1 MDSADPL
8 DWENWTG
15 ELPFWQHALCG
26 SIAGVMEHIS
36 LFPLD
41 TIKTRL
47 QTQSAWENSSPG
59 QNGFTRPK
67 NGRVNGTA
75 VQRVNTP
82 INGVINRISGI
93 NADIT
98 HCSNT
103 HATDISKSANGVV
116 NRFNGRGNG
125 RMNRD
130 SIGKISEKLDLR
142 SNKIVNKIMSNR
154 NMATEALVSPMG
166 QMSPISSISSIGSIG
181 EVGSMGSVGSV
192 GSIGSVGSVGSVGAY
207 TGNLTKIAANL
218 TEIAK
223 EKVSAAKNT
232 DKNNGN
238 KSSVVNNKSS
248 TILNTSLSK
257 GYNSATGTN
266 VVVGAATS
274 TGKNNTVATA
284 VGSDTQVVANRNIT
298 SKIIKHMKPMNATR
312 PGFYSNL
319 FRGSNV
325 IIAGCVPAHVLYFTV
340 YEKIKSA
347 GSIAASGAAATFCHD
362 LLLTPAD
369 VIKQRLQLG
378 CYRSSRDC
386 LYNIIKQEGVR
397 ALFRSFHITLLMNV
411 PYHSLLVSIMHL
423 VKQADGSRAT
433 GGAKESS
440 LRSVGTSATGGTGI
454 GSAKGT
460 AVTANAGTGTG
471 GTNANENK
479 DVENY
484 KHFIYAGIG
493 GAVAGAL
500 TTPFDVIKTRLQ
512 TQACRMD
519 SKRPKLQ
526 IKYKNVITT
535 FENIY
540 RKEGVRGF
548 MRGVTTRIG
557 MCTPSAAISW
567 GTYESLK
574 SLIKLID

>member
-1 MDSADPL
+1 MDSVDPL

-47 QTQSAWENSSPG
+47 QTQSASENSSPA
-59 QNGFTRPK
+59 QNGFSRFK
-67 NGRVNGTA
+67 NDA
-75 VQRVNTP
+75 
-82 INGVINRISGI
+82 
-93 NADIT
+93 
-98 HCSNT
+98 
-103 HATDISKSANGVV
+103 
-116 NRFNGRGNG
+116 
-125 RMNRD
+125 
-130 SIGKISEKLDLR
+130 
-142 SNKIVNKIMSNR
+142 
-154 NMATEALVSPMG
+154 
-166 QMSPISSISSIGSIG
+166 
-181 EVGSMGSVGSV
+181 
-192 GSIGSVGSVGSVGAY
+192 
-207 TGNLTKIAANL
+207 
-218 TEIAK
+218 
-223 EKVSAAKNT
+223 
-232 DKNNGN
+232 
-238 KSSVVNNKSS
+238 
-248 TILNTSLSK
+248 
-257 GYNSATGTN
+257 
-266 VVVGAATS
+266 
-274 TGKNNTVATA
+274 
-284 VGSDTQVVANRNIT
+284 QVVANRNIT
-298 SKIIKHMKPMNATR
+298 SKILKHMKTTKATR

-362 LLLTPAD
+362 LVLTPAD

-386 LYNIIKQEGVR
+386 LYNIIRQEGVR
-397 ALFRSFHITLLMNV
+397 SLFRSFHITLLMNV

-423 VKQADGSRAT
+423 VKQVDGSRRI
-433 GGAKESS
+433 GGIKDSS
-440 LRSVGTSATGGTGI
+440 LSS
-454 GSAKGT
+454 
-460 AVTANAGTGTG
+460 
-471 GTNANENK
+471 
-479 DVENY
+479 
-484 KHFIYAGIG
+484 IG

-540 RKEGVRGF
+540 RKEGLRGF

-574 SLIKLID
+574 NLIKLID

>member
-1 MDSADPL
+1 MFVI
-8 DWENWTG
+8 G

-26 SIAGVMEHIS
+26 SIAGVMEHIA

-47 QTQSAWENSSPG
+47 QTQSAYENSSPG
-59 QNGFTRPK
+59 QNGFSRLK
-67 NGRVNGTA
+67 NGRLNTVT

-82 INGVINRISGI
+82 INGVINRTSGT
-93 NADIT
+93 NTDIT
-98 HCSNT
+98 HISNT
-103 HATDISKSANGVV
+103 YSTDMSKSVNGVI
-116 NRFNGRGNG
+116 NKFNGRMNG
-125 RMNRD
+125 RLNRD
-130 SIGKISEKLDLR
+130 SIGKINERLSLR
-142 SNKIVNKIMSNR
+142 SNKLVNKIISNR
-154 NMATEALVSPMG
+154 NIATEALVT
-166 QMSPISSISSIGSIG
+166 QMNQISPISPI
-181 EVGSMGSVGSV
+181 
-192 GSIGSVGSVGSVGAY
+192 GSIGSVSSVGSY
-207 TGNLTKIAANL
+207 SGNISNIAANL
-218 TEIAK
+218 TEFAK
-223 EKVSAAKNT
+223 ETVSSPANT
-232 DKNNGN
+232 DKNSGI
-238 KSSVVNNKSS
+238 KSSTINNKSS
-248 TILNTSLSK
+248 SILNSSLSK
-257 GYNSATGTN
+257 S
-266 VVVGAATS
+266 
-274 TGKNNTVATA
+274 NTFTTA
-284 VGSDTQVVANRNIT
+284 GGSDAQVVPNRNIT
-298 SKIIKHMKPMNATR
+298 SKILKHMKPMNATR

-362 LLLTPAD
+362 LVLTPAD

-386 LYNIIKQEGVR
+386 LYNIISQEGVR

-423 VKQADGSRAT
+423 VKQVDGSRSIA
-433 GGAKESS
+433 GVKDSS
-440 LRSVGTSATGGTGI
+440 LSSVG
-454 GSAKGT
+454 
-460 AVTANAGTGTG
+460 ANN
-471 GTNANENK
+471 TNGNK

-519 SKRPKLQ
+519 TKRPKLQ

-540 RKEGVRGF
+540 RKEGLRGF

-574 SLIKLID
+574 NLIKLID